1 MTRGPA
7 GVTAAEIREG
17 PNLERRARAGATLC
31 AMRER
36 WIEEITARA
45 AAFWTPERRRGLLG
59 EARLIL
65 PPVEAAPLLRALGL
79 LRGDGSMAPESV
91 RKYMQINHVV
101 GLLEPLLIELARA
114 RPVVR
119 VLDVACGSSSL
130 TLLLAWCFANRWS
143 HPAQVVGV
151 DRNAAVIERCRERAP
166 AAGLEELVRFE
177 AATIGELDVGA
188 LWARAFP
195 GGTGGEGVDALFA
208 LHACDTATDE
218 ALALGVATGAGVIGV
233 VPCCQAELARAW
245 TALAERGVAS
255 TFSPV
260 WRAPHL
266 RREAAATMTDALRML
281 LMRGCGYEVT
291 PMEFVPSEHTP
302 KNTLLRCVRRGP
314 GPHAEAALDA
324 YVALRSALGG
334 ATIRL
339 EELLPAAERERLSRI
354 GAPVG

>member
-1 MTRGPA
+1 
-7 GVTAAEIREG
+7 
-17 PNLERRARAGATLC
+17 
-31 AMRER
+31 MRER

-59 EARLIL
+59 GARLIL

-101 GLLEPLLIELARA
+101 GVLEPLLVELARA

-130 TLLLAWCFANRWS
+130 TLLLAWCFAHRWS
-143 HPAQVVGV
+143 HPAQIVGV
-151 DRNAAVIERCRERAP
+151 DRNAAVIETCRERAP
-166 AAGLEELVRFE
+166 AAGLEGLVRFE
-177 AATIGELDVGA
+177 ATTIDELDVGA

-195 GGTGGEGVDALFA
+195 GDAGGADAQGVDALFA

-218 ALALGVATGAGVIGV
+218 ALALGVAAGAGVLGV
-233 VPCCQAELARAW
+233 VPCCQAELARKWA
-245 TALAERGVAS
+245 ALAERHVAS
-255 TFSPV
+255 PFAPI
-260 WRAPHL
+260 WHAPHL

-281 LMRGCGYEVT
+281 LVRGCGYEVT
-291 PMEFVPSEHTP
+291 PMEFVPTEHTP

-314 GPHAEAALDA
+314 GPHADAALDA
-324 YVALRSALGG
+324 YVTLRASLGG
-334 ATIRL
+334 AGIRL
-339 EELLPAAERERLSRI
+339 EELLPALDRDRLSRV
-354 GAPVG
+354 AALVG